1 MEFIQESLFGRTCTE
16 PFPATEAKTSA
27 QCSKPSAKLQT
38 AGLMFLDLRKENGGV
53 LAPSW
58 ETATALP
65 GGHTTLSIGECP
77 RDAVESTL
85 SQILEANA
93 PEKYSLSARACA
105 GILRRAE
112 RRGKELPTMLR
123 EALEEVVTLSTCHKT
138 ISEEA

>member
-16 PFPATEAKTSA
+16 LSPATAAKTSEP
-27 QCSKPSAKLQT
+27 CSKPSAKSQT

-65 GGHTTLSIGECP
+65 GGHTTLSFGECP

-85 SQILEANA
+85 SQILEDSA
-93 PEKYSLSARACA
+93 PEKYSLSKKACE
-105 GILRRAE
+105 GILRRAF
-112 RRGKELPTMLR
+112 RRGKRLPYILL
-123 EALEEVVTLSTCHKT
+123 EALAEVMVLEE
-138 ISEEA
+138 

>member
-1 MEFIQESLFGRTCTE
+1 MEYIQESLFGRTCTE
-16 PFPATEAKTSA
+16 PSPATEEKTSA
-27 QCSKPSAKLQT
+27 PCSKPYAESQT

-85 SQILEANA
+85 SQILEDSA
-93 PEKYSLSARACA
+93 PEKYYLSRKACA
-105 GILRRAE
+105 GILRRAF
-112 RRGKELPTMLR
+112 RRGKRLPYMLL
-123 EALEEVVTLSTCHKT
+123 EALA
-138 ISEEA
+138 EAMVLGE